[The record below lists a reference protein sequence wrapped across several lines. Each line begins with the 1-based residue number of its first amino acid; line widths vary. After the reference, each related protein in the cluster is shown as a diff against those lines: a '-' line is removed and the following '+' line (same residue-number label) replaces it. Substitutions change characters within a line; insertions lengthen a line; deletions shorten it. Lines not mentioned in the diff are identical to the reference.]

1 MTFNGTPVA
10 ITIESRSDNGYG
22 ENTIVW
28 RPTSMGSGDA
38 WPKPTTDATYR
49 VRITNGVIGGVS
61 QTIEY
66 DVTVF
71 DPDVAGPT
79 PSATATVT
87 RTPTVTA
94 TPTPTLTPT
103 ATQTSTPTVTATVSA
118 TTAPSVTPTLIP
130 GGFAPGQAVRT
141 VANLNL
147 RSSPSTSGAVLAVL
161 PAGTRG
167 TVLGH
172 PVIANGFTWY
182 EVEMPGYPQGWVA
195 GEYLTSDEATAT
207 PSPTSSPTATRTATL
222 TATATRT
229 PTPTSTATVGLTSTA
244 TATVAPTSAATA
256 TRTATPSPSPTRTA
270 TLTPTS
276 QPPTATATTLPGEFA
291 VGDQVETTANLNLRS
306 SPSTSGSVL
315 AVLPAGTR
323 GNVTGAPVSANG
335 LVWYPVS
342 MPGYPAGWV
351 AGQYL
356 RKVIAAPTAT
366 STLSVVPT
374 ATNTRTASLTPT
386 ATVTRTPTSTG
397 GMSVGSSVRTTANLN
412 LRSSPSTSGSVLAVL
427 PAGTTGT
434 IIGGPQSANG
444 FVWYQVNMP
453 GYPQGWVAG
462 QYLQPV
468 GGSGPTA
475 TVTTAPT
482 ATRTPTTSTG
492 GFAVGEGV
500 QTTVG
505 LNLRSGPS
513 TTASVL
519 AVLPAGTQGTVTGA
533 PVQANGFTWYPVT
546 MPGYPSGWV
555 AGNYLRQA
563 PVSTAGSSEE
573 EVSSAEQEPISSS
586 VEGTETVPEATET
599 APDPTQEAQVDE
611 GPQPLQIAR
620 VQRTE
625 NGSVGTVLVDRDVET
640 FWVAT
645 GDTPPQLAAFVL
657 DLGEVQP
664 LGSIRWL
671 TASAGQLGM
680 LYLSC
685 SADGKNWIE
694 LTVVELAEPTTWY
707 EEVIASECRFVRFA
721 FINSE
726 GHSALGGIAEV
737 EVWP

>member
-195 GEYLTSDEATAT
+195 G
-207 PSPTSSPTATRTATL
+207 
-222 TATATRT
+222 
-229 PTPTSTATVGLTSTA
+229 
-244 TATVAPTSAATA
+244 
-256 TRTATPSPSPTRTA
+256 
-270 TLTPTS
+270 
-276 QPPTATATTLPGEFA
+276 
-291 VGDQVETTANLNLRS
+291 
-306 SPSTSGSVL
+306 
-315 AVLPAGTR
+315 
-323 GNVTGAPVSANG
+323 
-335 LVWYPVS
+335 
-342 MPGYPAGWV
+342 
-351 AGQYL
+351 
-356 RKVIAAPTAT
+356 
-366 STLSVVPT
+366 
-374 ATNTRTASLTPT
+374 
-386 ATVTRTPTSTG
+386 
-397 GMSVGSSVRTTANLN
+397 
-412 LRSSPSTSGSVLAVL
+412 
-427 PAGTTGT
+427 
-434 IIGGPQSANG
+434 
-444 FVWYQVNMP
+444 
-453 GYPQGWVAG
+453 

-492 GFAVGEGV
+492 GFTVGEGV